1 MWCSHCQQD
10 VPGIAIKEDGNRI
23 CCARCSGLLAGLQGR
38 TPVVIMEEPP
48 TSVQTESSPMVS
60 ETQAAEK
67 VEVLVAA
74 PPLDDWSLDADLAAV
89 TRMMQT
95 LRVDPQAKAPRAST
109 PQASAATWRMPEPAP
124 QRVVTA
130 SAKRNSYLAW
140 PVLMLGM
147 MSFCGGAVLLGWSYI
162 ANHPVLWNYGLP
174 AVLAGQALFVLGL
187 VMQLDGLW
195 QNNRDTRQ
203 ALDELDRELADLRHA
218 TSVLTTTHTPAGQSF
233 YAHMAEGASPHLLLA
248 DVKGQLDVIAMRL
261 AQVKK

>member
-23 CCARCSGLLAGLQGR
+23 CCARCSGLLAGMQGR
-38 TPVVIMEEPP
+38 TPVVITDEP
-48 TSVQTESSPMVS
+48 SRESQTASAPAS
-60 ETQAAEK
+60 EAHAAEV
-67 VEVLVAA
+67 VEALVAA

-95 LRVDPQAKAPRAST
+95 LRVDPQAKAPRTST
-109 PQASAATWRMPEPAP
+109 PQTAAPSWRMPEAAP
-124 QRVVTA
+124 LRATKPP
-130 SAKRNSYLAW
+130 AKRNSYFAW

-147 MSFCGGAVLLGWSYI
+147 MAFCGGAVLLGWSYFGDR
-162 ANHPVLWNYGLP
+162 AVLWNYGLP
-174 AVLAGQALFVLGL
+174 AVLAGQALLVLGL

-195 QNNRDTRQ
+195 QNSRDTRQ